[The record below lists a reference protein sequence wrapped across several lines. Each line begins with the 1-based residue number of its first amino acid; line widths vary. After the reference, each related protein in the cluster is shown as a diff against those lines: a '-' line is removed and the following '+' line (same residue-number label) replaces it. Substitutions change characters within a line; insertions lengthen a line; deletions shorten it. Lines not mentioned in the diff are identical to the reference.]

1 MGYRYEVIAEDLRRR
16 IHDGELLPGQQ
27 LPAGNDLAKEYRVS
41 LATLRQAV
49 MNLVAE
55 GLMVQRHGTGT
66 YISKPPVPQER
77 HNERY
82 LEEKR
87 MALRPEAERFAFGA
101 TEMDTGLERDELDFT
116 PTRFRDVEAD
126 EELAKLFVREVGAP
140 LLERTFETWQKGA
153 SAPFGIAVSYLPH
166 DLIAS
171 ELPTFRNPKP
181 HPGGTIHQLRTVGV
195 EVGEIIDTVTARTP
209 TTAEADQLDVRPTQ
223 ALLHIRKVSLDVRRR
238 VVEVTFI
245 RAPADRLELTYTTP
259 LPSWS
264 DIESGED
271 A

>member
-1 MGYRYEVIAEDLRRR
+1 MGYRYEAIAEDLRRR
-16 IHDGELLPGQQ
+16 IQDGELLPGQQ
-27 LPAGNDLAKEYRVS
+27 LPAGNDLAKKYKVS
-41 LATLRQAV
+41 LATLRQATTT
-49 MNLVAE
+49 LVAE
-55 GLMVQRHGTGT
+55 GLLAQRHGTGT
-66 YISKPPVPQER
+66 YISRPPVPQER
-77 HNERY
+77 HNIRY

-87 MALRPEAERFAFGA
+87 MALRPEAERRAFGA
-101 TEMDTGLERDELDFT
+101 TEMDTGLDREELEFT

-126 EELAKLFVREVGAP
+126 EELAKHFVREVGTP

-153 SAPFGIAVSYLPH
+153 SAPFGIAVSYLPL

-171 ELPTFRNPKP
+171 ELPTFRNPEP

-195 EVGEIIDTVTARTP
+195 EVTEIIDTVTARPP
-209 TTAEADQLDVRPTQ
+209 TSAEADQLDVRPTQ
-223 ALLHIRKVSLDVRRR
+223 ALIHIRKVSLAKRR

-245 RAPADRLELTYTTP
+245 CAPADRLELTYTTS

-264 DIESGED
+264 DIESGDD